1 MYINST
7 PRFKSLI
14 KKSIVYFD
22 CVQLAIGGRGHVTPH
37 MRGSTVHNQNKINS
51 SESETNI
58 EWSKSRCMLLSIL
71 LYAVLS

>member
-1 MYINST
+1 MHFFHLYMYINST

-37 MRGSTVHNQNKINS
+37 MRGSTVHNQNK
-51 SESETNI
+51 TNLGLTKQI
-58 EWSKSRCMLLSIL
+58 SGLNHG
-71 LYAVLS
+71 